1 MYELCGR
8 IDQLSPAEAA
18 AQILVSP
25 LALETA
31 RLESQDQQFFFSAS
45 DTNRS
50 GCQPSAQVGR
60 PDHQYRPGGQ
70 LQQLSI
76 FHIRFQKYYGC
87 TPSQYRADSR
97 KEKE

>member
-1 MYELCGR
+1 MFNENAPTGSILPL
-8 IDQLSPAEAA
+8 IISPIWPEPSRAAA

-70 LQQLSI
+70 LQ
-76 FHIRFQKYYGC
+76 
-87 TPSQYRADSR
+87 
-97 KEKE
+97 